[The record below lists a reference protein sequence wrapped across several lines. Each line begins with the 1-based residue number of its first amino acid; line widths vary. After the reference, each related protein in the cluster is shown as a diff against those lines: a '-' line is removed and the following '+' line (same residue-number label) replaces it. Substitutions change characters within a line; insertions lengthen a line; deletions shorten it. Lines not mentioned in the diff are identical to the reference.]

1 MTNSTDINEYG
12 DIAASLRGDG
22 DTYRRLV
29 VRYQNQIAG
38 QMQRFTRDRYVLEE
52 LVQEVFVEA

>member
-1 MTNSTDINEYG
+1 MANSADINEDG

-22 DTYRRLV
+22 DAYRRLV

-38 QMQRFTRDRYVLEE
+38 QMQLISRGE
-52 LVQEVFVEA
+52 